1 MRRVEFPSERREF
14 HRLTAGLLMER
25 SVVTCQASDTA
36 RHVAYQLTA
45 SNFGALPVVKPGGIL
60 AGLVS
65 EFDLLRVLMEG
76 RELDAVR
83 AEEIM
88 TREITTVEESTPV
101 DDVIRLMEKKHLIR
115 VPVVAERKLVGMLA
129 RRDILY
135 GHLKTSVPQW
145 PISKQG

>member
-1 MRRVEFPSERREF
+1 VPSLRYRAP
-14 HRLTAGLLMER
+14 R
-25 SVVTCQASDTA
+25 
-36 RHVAYQLTA
+36 AYQLTA
-45 SNFGALPVVKPGGIL
+45 SNFGALPVVKPRGIL

-76 RELDAVR
+76 RELDSVR

-88 TREITTVEESTPV
+88 TREITTVKESTPV

-115 VPVVAERKLVGMLA
+115 VPVVAEGKLVGMLA

-135 GHLKTSVPQW
+135 GALKRPCRSGLLRNKGRALGCGVA
-145 PISKQG
+145 GGDGDLL

>member
-14 HRLTAGLLMER
+14 PRLTAGVLMER
-25 SVVTCQASDTA
+25 NVVTCQASDTA

-45 SNFGALPVVKPGGIL
+45 SNFGALPVVEPRGIL

-65 EFDLLRVLMEG
+65 EFDLLRALREG
-76 RELDAVR
+76 RGLDSVR

-88 TREITTVEESTPV
+88 TREVATVEESTLV

-115 VPVVAERKLVGMLA
+115 VPVVARGTLVGMLA
-129 RRDILY
+129 RRDILDGY
-135 GHLKTSVPQW
+135 LKTSVPQW
-145 PISKQG
+145 PIAKQR